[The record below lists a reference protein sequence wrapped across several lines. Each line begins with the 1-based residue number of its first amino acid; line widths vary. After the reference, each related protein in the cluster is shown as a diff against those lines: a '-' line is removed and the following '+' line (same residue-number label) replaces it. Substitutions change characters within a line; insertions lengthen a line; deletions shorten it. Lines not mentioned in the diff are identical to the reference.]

1 MIQLDQNQIRL
12 HWAFGV
18 QLDYRHIKNSAH
30 VKELVQ
36 QHGLVVLNDVEFS
49 TDRDKFYQFIET
61 LGQPTHPVVASK
73 IEGYSI
79 PIFDNTPMGVE
90 EWIRDTRAGLDN
102 TGIHDLLQRGSTSD
116 AWHQDS
122 VFYSYNRT
130 MTCATLDLTDLPPGE
145 KTCDTAF
152 SSVKE
157 AFRQFSPRMQDL
169 LRTLTVKHSYKR
181 QNLVDSMI
189 STVVLNYLGQKSNEE
204 ILQIVQEIKSRM
216 PPATEQSLVQTSPW
230 GFEYLTFSLN
240 ADIEFLELTQEE
252 SQFMVDFIA
261 QQLLKQEYAYSHR
274 WKPNQILIWDN
285 QSLMHSMVR
294 NATVESTRKLW
305 RSQILI

>member
-1 MIQLDQNQIRL
+1 MIQLEQNQFRL
-12 HWAFGV
+12 HWAFGIQLNYEHV
-18 QLDYRHIKNSAH
+18 QNSEHIQNL
-30 VKELVQ
+30 VK
-36 QHGLVVLNDVEFS
+36 QHGLVVLNNAMFS
-49 TDRDKFYQFIET
+49 TNRDSFYQFIET

-79 PIFDNTPMGVE
+79 PIFDNTPLGVE
-90 EWIRDTRAGLDN
+90 EWIRDTRAGIDS

-157 AFRQFSPRMQDL
+157 AFKQFSPKIQDL

-189 STVVLNYLGQKSNEE
+189 STVVSKYLDQRPNEE
-204 ILQIVQEIKSRM
+204 ILKIIQEIKSRM
-216 PPATEQSLVQTSPW
+216 PPATEQSLVQISPW
-230 GFEYLTFSLN
+230 GFEYLTFSPN
-240 ADIEFLELTQEE
+240 ADIEFPELTTEE
-252 SQFMVDFIA
+252 SQFMVNFIT

-274 WKPNQILIWDN
+274 WAPNQILIWDN

-305 RSQILI
+305 RSQVLI